1 MGSNKLYLNGI
12 SGECSAKMALHSLI
26 LCSLNRD
33 ISIYF
38 LHFVYFFLLQI
49 EKSAY
54 FCRFYAKK
62 DNISYF
68 YCNFAADIT
77 ILHNN
82 FKLRREIMEKD
93 SRSSL
98 FVS

>member
-1 MGSNKLYLNGI
+1 MGNDKVI
-12 SGECSAKMALHSLI
+12 FCSLI
-26 LCSLNRD
+26 MVLYYLFFINF
-33 ISIYF
+33 SIY
-38 LHFVYFFLLQI
+38 LTKNRKI
-49 EKSAY
+49 EY

-68 YCNFAADIT
+68 CCNFAADIT
-77 ILHNN
+77 LLHNN